1 MVHLIAKLVI
11 LTLTS
16 VSKKLIH
23 KENNLIKLD
32 PIMSLPILQ
41 TINPFISTLNIYLI
55 LKWRPN
61 RRLNESIGMLWSRVL
76 TLALALARVSG
87 DNHFNHYNRSS
98 TFNLMTFP
106 QIYETIRVDDFK
118 LTDPRRLRRGK
129 LKDDVQKIHI
139 LL

>member
-32 PIMSLPILQ
+32 LIMSLPILQ

-61 RRLNESIGMLWSRVL
+61 RRLFETIGML
-76 TLALALARVSG
+76 
-87 DNHFNHYNRSS
+87 
-98 TFNLMTFP
+98 
-106 QIYETIRVDDFK
+106 
-118 LTDPRRLRRGK
+118 
-129 LKDDVQKIHI
+129 
-139 LL
+139 